1 MARATGPRFARPERK
16 LQRATQM
23 SEDLIGCVD
32 TQPLGGPVL
41 RPGHDKLL
49 NVLPAIESGPYAA
62 SFVPIAFRTPARR
75 AKCGPMP
82 D

>member
-23 SEDLIGCVD
+23 GEVLIGCVD

-41 RPGHDKLL
+41 RPGHDKVLNMLL
-49 NVLPAIESGPYAA
+49 AIE
-62 SFVPIAFRTPARR
+62 
-75 AKCGPMP
+75 CGP
-82 D
+82 